1 MALAHTTALAASGG
15 QTTHLSVLVNWPA
28 EPVDSR
34 VTTNCL
40 VERIYQDD
48 FEVLVSGIFRNPVG
62 VEHSKAAAMAANTLL
77 EPNKRVQSRFCYR
90 LLNWRMAT

>member
-1 MALAHTTALAASGG
+1 VALADTTALAASGG
-15 QTTHLSVLVNWPA
+15 QATHLSMLVNWPA

-40 VERIYQDD
+40 MGRIYQDD

-62 VEHSKAAAMAANTLL
+62 VEHSKAAAMSANTLL
-77 EPNKRVQSRFCYR
+77 EPNRRVQSRFCYG
-90 LLNWRMAT
+90 LLSWRMPT